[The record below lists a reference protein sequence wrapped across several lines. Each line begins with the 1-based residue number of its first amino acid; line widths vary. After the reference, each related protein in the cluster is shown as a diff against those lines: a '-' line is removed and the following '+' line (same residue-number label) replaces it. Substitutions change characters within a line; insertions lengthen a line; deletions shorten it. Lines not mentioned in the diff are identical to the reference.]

1 MSKTKNIISLI
12 INAAIFVTTV
22 FVLFFTLFFKA
33 DPLIK
38 HGYET
43 FKFFTTDS
51 NILSAIAALIV
62 LIFQIRILTGKSKEI
77 PRWAMILKYIGTTA
91 VMVTFTVVMTFLG
104 PIIYTYP
111 FVLRNTMI
119 YTHLFGPLLAFVSF
133 WLFEPYYVIPKRVIH
148 LAVIPT
154 AVYGAVYLTEVLII
168 GEFDGW
174 DDFYGFN
181 TGGMW
186 YLSVAMI
193 ILGTYILAIV
203 IRLLHNHCT
212 KKRIKKREEYADIK
226 RQ

>member
-12 INAAIFVTTV
+12 INAAIVISTAA
-22 FVLFFTLFFKA
+22 VLVATLFFRA
-33 DPLIK
+33 DKLIK

-62 LIFQIRILTGKSKEI
+62 LIFQIRIIIGKEKEI
-77 PRWAMILKYIGTTA
+77 PWWAIVLKYIGTTA
-91 VMVTFTVVMTFLG
+91 VMLTFVVVMTFLG
-104 PIIYTYP
+104 PMYTYQ
-111 FVLRNTMI
+111 FVLKDTALYM
-119 YTHLFGPLLAFVSF
+119 HLIGPLLALVSL
-133 WLFEPYYVIPKRVIH
+133 WIFEPYYVIPKRQIH

-154 AVYGAVYLTEVLII
+154 MIYGAVYLTEVLII

-186 YLSVAMI
+186 YLSIALI
-193 ILGTYILAIV
+193 ILGTYILAV
-203 IRLLHNHCT
+203 AIRLLHNYSA
-212 KKRIKKREEYADIK
+212 KKGIKKPEKTADI
-226 RQ
+226 

>member
-104 PIIYTYP
+104 PLYTYY
-111 FVLRNTMI
+111 FVLKGTAFYM
-119 YTHLFGPLLAFVSF
+119 HLVGPLLALVSL

-212 KKRIKKREEYADIK
+212 KKRIKKREEYADIQ

>member
-22 FVLFFTLFFKA
+22 IVLIFTLFFRV

-51 NILSAIAALIV
+51 NILCAIAALIV

-104 PIIYTYP
+104 PLYTYY
-111 FVLRNTMI
+111 FVLKGTAFYM
-119 YTHLFGPLLAFVSF
+119 HLVGPLLALVSL

-212 KKRIKKREEYADIK
+212 KKRIKKREEYADIQRK
-226 RQ
+226 

>member
-22 FVLFFTLFFKA
+22 IVLIFTLFFRV

-51 NILSAIAALIV
+51 NILCAIAALIV

-104 PIIYTYP
+104 PLYTYY
-111 FVLRNTMI
+111 FVLKGTAFYM
-119 YTHLFGPLLAFVSF
+119 HLVGPLLALVSL

-212 KKRIKKREEYADIK
+212 KKRIKKREEYADIQ

>member
-104 PIIYTYP
+104 PLYTYY
-111 FVLRNTMI
+111 FVLKGTAFYM
-119 YTHLFGPLLAFVSF
+119 HLVGPLLAFVSL

-212 KKRIKKREEYADIK
+212 KKRIKKREEYADIQ

>member
-104 PIIYTYP
+104 PLYTYY
-111 FVLRNTMI
+111 FVLKGTAFYM
-119 YTHLFGPLLAFVSF
+119 HLVGPLLALVSL
-133 WLFEPYYVIPKRVIH
+133 WLCEAYYVIPKRVIH

-212 KKRIKKREEYADIK
+212 KKRIKKREEYADIQ

>member
-22 FVLFFTLFFKA
+22 FVLFFTLFFKV

-62 LIFQIRILTGKSKEI
+62 LIFQIKILTGKSKEI

-91 VMVTFTVVMTFLG
+91 VMVTFVVVMTFLG
-104 PIIYTYP
+104 PLYTYP

-154 AVYGAVYLTEVLII
+154 AFYGAVYLTEVLII

-203 IRLLHNHCT
+203 IRLLHNYCT
-212 KKRIKKREEYADIK
+212 KKTDRKA
-226 RQ
+226 